1 MVDRPEHRR
10 ILYLLTFCL
19 VLQMLGGSILFTVY
33 ARKIATFGEGVA
45 VFGLS
50 ATVFSLTALIA
61 APQMGKLA
69 DRWGRRPV
77 LMICLSAPVLTRI
90 GLLLAPN
97 EAIFIGVRAVSGALT
112 AGLIPASLSIV
123 ADIVPPEKRGRWIG
137 FVNGGATIGFVL
149 GPLFGG
155 WLYDQWGLSLPFYT
169 AAFASFCALL
179 IPMFLIPETL
189 PQSAIQSSPDPAE
202 PVQETPKMRIADA
215 IPRPFGRFL
224 VLLVITF
231 SAVVAWRFAEPQF
244 HFYIYDTLG
253 WTSALFGACIS
264 GYSILST
271 LARIALGQLSDRF
284 GRKPILMIGLI
295 VHAAQYVALL
305 TTTSFPWIA
314 VGVAGS
320 GLGEGLFMPAL
331 NALYLDVVPREY
343 SARILGLREAI
354 FSLAGLVGPVLAVIA
369 ADSLLPR
376 GIFTIGGSL
385 ILLSALLVPMVISKR
400 THATQEVIP

>member
-1 MVDRPEHRR
+1 MADRPEHRR
-10 ILYLLTFCL
+10 FLYLLTFCL
-19 VLQMLGGSILFTVY
+19 ALQMLGGSLLFTVY

-50 ATVFSLTALIA
+50 ATVFSITALIA

-97 EAIFIGVRAVSGALT
+97 EAVFIGVRALSGALT

-137 FVNGGATIGFVL
+137 FVNGGSTVGFAL
-149 GPLFGG
+149 GPPFGG
-155 WLYDQWGLSLPFYT
+155 WLYDQWGLSLPFYAT
-169 AAFASFCALL
+169 ALASLFALL
-179 IPMFLIPETL
+179 IPLFLIPETL
-189 PQSAIQSSPDPAE
+189 PKTATRSSPDLTE
-202 PVQETPKMRIADA
+202 PVQETPRVKIADA
-215 IPRPFGRFL
+215 IPRPYGRFL
-224 VLLVITF
+224 VLLVLTF
-231 SAVVAWRFAEPQF
+231 SAVVAWRFIEPQF

-271 LARIALGQLSDRF
+271 LARIGLGQLSDRF

-305 TTTSFPWIA
+305 TTKSFYWLA

-331 NALYLDVVPREY
+331 NALYLDVVSKEY

-354 FSLAGLVGPVLAVIA
+354 FSLAGLVGPALAVIA

-385 ILLSALLVPMVISKR
+385 IILSALLVPMVISR
-400 THATQEVIP
+400 RNQPTQEVCS